1 MNRGK
6 MKIKKSIRKR
16 FKVTKRG
23 KVMRGRQY
31 GGHLKITKSKS
42 QKRKYKRKAVLKG
55 KFARKIKKL
64 LGA

>member
-1 MNRGK
+1 MRK

-31 GGHLKITKSKS
+31 GGHLKISKSKA
-42 QKRKYKRKAVLKG
+42 QKRKYKRKTTLKG
-55 KFARKIKKL
+55 KYAKKIRKL